1 MAEVYYNLV
10 KNGLRT
16 LDTIPEHLKKD
27 VREMLDRD
35 ATTTPPK

>member
-16 LDTIPEHLKKD
+16 FDTVPDHLKKE
-27 VREMLDRD
+27 VQEMLDRD
-35 ATTTPPK
+35 ETTIPK

>member
-16 LDTIPEHLKKD
+16 FDTVPEHLKKD
-27 VREMLDRD
+27 VQEMLDRD
-35 ATTTPPK
+35 VTTIP

>member
-16 LDTIPEHLKKD
+16 FDTIPEHLKITVK
-27 VREMLDRD
+27 EMLDRD
-35 ATTTPPK
+35 VTTIPK

>member
-16 LDTIPEHLKKD
+16 FDTIPEHLKKD
-27 VREMLDRD
+27 VQEMLDRD
-35 ATTTPPK
+35 ATTIPK

>member
-16 LDTIPEHLKKD
+16 FDTIPEHLKND
-27 VREMLDRD
+27 VQEMLDRD
-35 ATTTPPK
+35 ATTIPK